1 MRFERLVEL
10 AGDLHCFSP
19 GMVSAGQALDQVRV
33 QLSRWVRSGTVRRI
47 CKGWYTLSEPYR
59 RVRIDMNVVAS
70 TVKTGSYVSM
80 HAALAFHGMI
90 PEYVAE
96 TTCVTT
102 GRPGTIDSPFGRIRY
117 RHIKKDVFFG
127 YSRVGSGLQQAVVA
141 TGEKALLDLFYLT
154 PGSDDP
160 EYIRGLRLQ
169 DLDDLDSAALSRM
182 ARRFA
187 SPKIERAASLVSRL
201 VEEGGEIR

>member
-1 MRFERLVEL
+1 MKFERLVEL

-19 GMVSAGQALDQVRV
+19 GMVSAGEALKQVRV
-33 QLSRWVRSGTVRRI
+33 QLSRWVRNGRLLRI
-47 CKGWYTLSEPYR
+47 CKGWYTLNEPYR

-70 TVKTGSYVSM
+70 TVKAGSYVSL
-80 HAALAFHGMI
+80 HAALATHGMI

-117 RHIKKDVFFG
+117 RHIKKGLFFG
-127 YSRVGSGLQQAVVA
+127 YSRVERGLQHSVVA
-141 TGEKALLDLFYLT
+141 TGEKALLDLVYLT

-160 EYIRGLRLQ
+160 DYIRGLRLQ
-169 DLDDLDSAALSRM
+169 DIDNLDTDALWRM

-187 SPKIERAASLVSRL
+187 LPRMERAVDIISHVA
-201 VEEGGEIR
+201 EEGVAAR